1 MTAAF
6 TVLDHPLAGDL
17 LTRLRDRETGP
28 AEYRALTRRLG
39 LLLITEATR
48 DLATEPRKVDT
59 PLEPFEGT
67 QVAKRVVA
75 IPVLRAGLGLLEAV
89 TDLYPDAV
97 VGYLGMERDEDTHEP
112 RDYYAKLPDLAGR
125 KALVVD
131 PMLATGG
138 SGSAAVGYVKEAGA
152 DDITFVCVVAA
163 PEAGPQHARGS
174 NFLACLTSTARPQ
187 MGVDWGRNGQLRLGL
202 GPKFFFNNAKTPR
215 KLRAARQEQRRVKR
229 PHCPHLPP
237 LRDLGADIRLF
248 ERYGRGNS
256 SLGPTDFP

>member
-1 MTAAF
+1 MRPMAASF

-17 LTRLRDRETGP
+17 LTRLRDRDTGP

-39 LLLITEATR
+39 LLLVAEATR
-48 DLATEPRKVDT
+48 DLASEPRKVET

-67 QVAKRVVA
+67 RVTKR
-75 IPVLRAGLGLLEAV
+75 LEAV

-138 SGSAAVGYVKEAGA
+138 SGSAAVGYVKDAGA

-163 PEAGPQHARGS
+163 PEGLARLQADHRDVPVVAAALDREL
-174 NFLACLTSTARPQ
+174 NANAYILP
-187 MGVDWGRNGQLRLGL
+187 GL
-202 GPKFFFNNAKTPR
+202 GDFG
-215 KLRAARQEQRRVKR
+215 
-229 PHCPHLPP
+229 
-237 LRDLGADIRLF
+237 DRL
-248 ERYGRGNS
+248 YG
-256 SLGPTDFP
+256 TF